1 MKRFKIR
8 VKVLFVVFLVAWW
21 ATGLLL
27 IPIVQDRMFN
37 RRGTWPPWPSSP
49 YLKAPGD
56 VFFLMIL
63 GLLLGSL
70 FVGKIK
76 GLLDRFIASLCFIFN
91 QFPALALFL
100 EPGLYGM
107 VVPVGIFAFL
117 TSPWNPLLFSPF
129 PPHLWL
135 TIRDV
140 MWILFRINVSSVT
153 GNLLIYFILLFPI
166 GLGLFTASFIQFLR
180 VQLSRKDRLITSGL
194 YRIVRHPQY
203 LGIIL
208 ATFGF
213 LFFVNFLE
221 TRLITLITWALMV
234 LAYIWLARREEAS
247 LQDKYGEEFLAYKRK
262 VSFMLPLPK
271 RRREQPKPKS

>member
-8 VKVLFVVFLVAWW
+8 VKVLFVAFLVAWW
-21 ATGLLL
+21 VTGLLL
-27 IPIVQDRMFN
+27 IPIVQDSMFN

-56 VFFLMIL
+56 VFFPMIL

-70 FVGKIK
+70 FLGKIK
-76 GLLDRFIASLCFIFN
+76 ELLDRFIASLCFIFN

-135 TIRDV
+135 MLKNV
-140 MWILFRINVSSVT
+140 MWILFRINVFSVT
-153 GNLLIYFILLFPI
+153 VLYYPILLFPI

-213 LFFVNFLE
+213 LFFDFLE
-221 TRLITLITWALMV
+221 TRLITLITWVLMV
-234 LAYIWLARREEAS
+234 LAYIWLARREEAG
-247 LQDKYGEEFLAYKRK
+247 LQEKYGEEFLAYKRK

-271 RRREQPKPKS
+271 RRRKQPKPQS